1 MIEIPIEEVNSR
13 LPELLDRART
23 GEYVFITELGEPVA
37 ELAPIRP
44 ERWRIVKLA
53 LEGKIE
59 WNGGKPEPPKEGIII
74 RGEPISDTVI
84 RDRR

>member
-1 MIEIPIEEVNSR
+1 MIEIGIEEVRGR
-13 LPELLDRART
+13 LPELLERARA
-23 GEYVFITELGEPVA
+23 GEYVFITERGEPVA
-37 ELAPIRP
+37 EIAPIRP
-44 ERWRIVKLA
+44 ERWRIAKLA

-59 WNGGKPEPPKEGIII
+59 WSGGKPEPPKQGVIV

>member
-1 MIEIPIEEVNSR
+1 VIEIGIHEVSNRLEEI
-13 LPELLDRART
+13 LERAHT
-23 GEYVFITELGEPVA
+23 GEYIFITEHGEPVA
-37 ELAPIRP
+37 ELAPISP

-59 WNGGKPEPPKEGIII
+59 WSGGKPEPPKQGVIV
-74 RGEPISDTVI
+74 RGEPISDTVT

>member
-1 MIEIPIEEVNSR
+1 MIEIGIEEVGGR
-13 LPELLDRART
+13 LEELLDRART

-37 ELAPIRP
+37 EIAPISP

-59 WNGGKPEPPKEGIII
+59 WSGGKPEGLRGVVV

>member
-1 MIEIPIEEVNSR
+1 MIEIGIEEVGGR
-13 LPELLDRART
+13 LPELLNRART
-23 GEYVFITELGEPVA
+23 GEYVFITQQGEPVA
-37 ELAPIRP
+37 ELAPVSP

-59 WNGGKPEPPKEGIII
+59 WNGGKPEPPKQGIII

>member
-1 MIEIPIEEVNSR
+1 MIEISIEEVGGR
-13 LPELLDRART
+13 LPELLERART
-23 GEYVFITELGEPVA
+23 GEYVFITEQGEPIA
-37 ELAPIRP
+37 ELAPLGP
-44 ERWRIVKLA
+44 ERWRMVKLA

-59 WNGGKPEPPKEGIII
+59 WNGGKPELPKQGVIV

>member
-1 MIEIPIEEVNSR
+1 MIEIGIEQVSGR
-13 LPELLDRART
+13 LEELLERART
-23 GEYVFITELGEPVA
+23 GEYVFITERGEPVA
-37 ELAPIRP
+37 ELAPVSP

-59 WNGGKPEPPKEGIII
+59 WNGGKPEPPKQGVIV

>member
-1 MIEIPIEEVNSR
+1 VIEIGVEQVSGR
-13 LPELLDRART
+13 LEELLERART
-23 GEYVFITELGEPVA
+23 GEYVFITAHGEPVA
-37 ELAPIRP
+37 ELAPVSP

-59 WNGGKPEPPKEGIII
+59 WNGGKPEGLRGVVV

-84 RDRR
+84 KDRR

>member
-1 MIEIPIEEVNSR
+1 MIEVGIEEARGR
-13 LPELLDRART
+13 LEDLLERART
-23 GEYVFITELGEPVA
+23 GEYVFITEHGEPVA

-59 WNGGKPEPPKEGIII
+59 WNGGKPEGLRGVVV

-84 RDRR
+84 KDRR

>member
-1 MIEIPIEEVNSR
+1 VIEIGIEEVGAR
-13 LPELLDRART
+13 LEEILERART
-23 GEYVFITELGEPVA
+23 GEYVFITEHGKPVA
-37 ELAPIRP
+37 ELAPISP

-59 WNGGKPEPPKEGIII
+59 WNGGKPEGLRGVVV

-84 RDRR
+84 KDRR

>member
-1 MIEIPIEEVNSR
+1 MIEIGMEEVGDR
-13 LPELLDRART
+13 LLELLERART
-23 GEYVFITELGEPVA
+23 GEYVFITEQGEPVA

-59 WNGGKPEPPKEGIII
+59 WNGGKPEPPKQGVIV

>member
-1 MIEIPIEEVNSR
+1 VIEIGIEEVSSR
-13 LPELLDRART
+13 LEEILKRAHA
-23 GEYVFITELGEPVA
+23 GEYVFITEQGEPLA
-37 ELAPIRP
+37 ELAPISP
-44 ERWRIVKLA
+44 ERWGIVKLA

-59 WNGGKPEPPKEGIII
+59 WNGGKPELPKQGVIV

>member
-1 MIEIPIEEVNSR
+1 MIEIGIEEVPGR
-13 LPELLDRART
+13 LPELLERART
-23 GEYVFITELGEPVA
+23 GEYVFITERGEPVA
-37 ELAPIRP
+37 ELAPISP

-59 WNGGKPEPPKEGIII
+59 WNGGKPQGLRGVVV
-74 RGEPISDTVI
+74 RGEPVSDTVI

>member
-1 MIEIPIEEVNSR
+1 MIEIPIEEAESR
-13 LPELLDRART
+13 LPDLLDRART
-23 GEYVFITELGEPVA
+23 GEYVFITSQGEPVA
-37 ELAPIRP
+37 ELAPISP
-44 ERWRIVKLA
+44 ERWRMVKLA

-59 WNGGKPEPPKEGIII
+59 WNGGKPELPKQGVII